1 MDNGASSYRRFLEG
15 DDDGIVQIIKDHK
28 DGLMLYL
35 NSFLLNIH
43 LAEDLTEDTF
53 VKLIARRPRFSGKS
67 TFKTWLYAIGRN
79 VALDFLRKNAK
90 LPTVSAEEAMTLIA
104 DEADVAR
111 QYLCSERKLQVHKAL
126 KQLND
131 EYRQVLVLVYFEDFQ
146 NDQVASII
154 GKSKKQIENLVYRA
168 KLSLKS
174 ELEKEGFVYEDL

>member
-35 NSFLLNIH
+35 NSFVQNIH

-53 VKLIARRPRFSGKS
+53 VKLIAQRPRFYGKS
-67 TFKTWLYAIGRN
+67 TFKTWLYAIARN
-79 VALDFLRKNAK
+79 VALDFQRKSAK
-90 LPTVSAEEAMTLIA
+90 LPTVSADEDMTLIV
-104 DEADVAR
+104 DEADMAR
-111 QYLCSERKLQVHKAL
+111 QYLQTERKLQVHKAL
-126 KQLND
+126 KQLNR
-131 EYRQVLVLVYFEDFQ
+131 EYRQVLVLIYFEEFQ
-146 NDQVASII
+146 NNQVAVIM

>member
-15 DDDGIVQIIKDHK
+15 DDDGIVEIIKDHK
-28 DGLMLYL
+28 DGLMFYL
-35 NSFLLNIH
+35 NSFVQNIH

-53 VKLIARRPRFSGKS
+53 VKLIAQQPRFSGKS
-67 TFKTWLYAIGRN
+67 TFKTWLYAVGRN
-79 VALDFLRKNAK
+79 VALYFLRKNAK
-90 LPTVSAEEAMTLIA
+90 LSTVSAEKAMTLIA

-131 EYRQVLVLVYFEDFQ
+131 EYRQVLVLIYFEDFQ

>member
-15 DDDGIVQIIKDHK
+15 DDDGIVEIIKDHK
-28 DGLMLYL
+28 DGLMFYL
-35 NSFLLNIH
+35 NSFVQNIH

-67 TFKTWLYAIGRN
+67 TFKTWLYSIGRN
-79 VALDFLRKNAK
+79 VALDFLRRNAK

-146 NDQVASII
+146 NDQVASIM

>member
-35 NSFLLNIH
+35 NSFVQNIH
-43 LAEDLTEDTF
+43 MAEDLTEDTF
-53 VKLIARRPRFSGKS
+53 VKLIARRPRFYGKS
-67 TFKTWLYAIGRN
+67 TFKTWLYAIARN
-79 VALDFLRKNAK
+79 VALDFQRKSAK
-90 LPTVSAEEAMTLIA
+90 LPTVSTEEALTLIA

-111 QYLCSERKLQVHKAL
+111 QYLQTERKLQVHKAL
-126 KQLND
+126 KQLNR
-131 EYRQVLVLVYFEDFQ
+131 EYRQVLVLIFFEDFQ
-146 NDQVASII
+146 NNQVASIM
-154 GKSKKQIENLVYRA
+154 GKNKKQVENLVYRA

>member
-1 MDNGASSYRRFLEG
+1 MTAASSYRRFLEG

-28 DGLMLYL
+28 DGLMIYL
-35 NSFLLNIH
+35 NSFVQNIH

-131 EYRQVLVLVYFEDFQ
+131 EYRQVLVLLYFEDFQ
-146 NDQVASII
+146 NEQVASIM

>member
-1 MDNGASSYRRFLEG
+1 
-15 DDDGIVQIIKDHK
+15 
-28 DGLMLYL
+28 
-35 NSFLLNIH
+35 
-43 LAEDLTEDTF
+43 
-53 VKLIARRPRFSGKS
+53 
-67 TFKTWLYAIGRN
+67 
-79 VALDFLRKNAK
+79 
-90 LPTVSAEEAMTLIA
+90 MTLIA

-146 NDQVASII
+146 NDQVASIM
-154 GKSKKQIENLVYRA
+154 GKSKKQIENLVYRS

>member
-35 NSFLLNIH
+35 NSFVQNIH

-67 TFKTWLYAIGRN
+67 SFKTWLYSIGRN
-79 VALDFLRKNAK
+79 VALDSLRRNAK
-90 LPTVSAEEAMTLIA
+90 AATVSAEEAMVLIA
-104 DEADVAR
+104 DEVDVAR
-111 QYLCSERKLQVHKAL
+111 NYLQTERKLQVHEAM
-126 KQLND
+126 KQLNK
-131 EYRQVLVLVYFEDFQ
+131 EYRQVLVLTFFEGFK
-146 NDQVASII
+146 NEQVASIM

>member
-15 DDDGIVQIIKDHK
+15 DDDGIVEIIKDHK

-35 NSFLLNIH
+35 NSFVQNIH

-67 TFKTWLYAIGRN
+67 TFKTWLYSIGRN
-79 VALDFLRKNAK
+79 VALDYLRKCAK
-90 LPTVSAEEAMTLIA
+90 LPTVSAEEAMALIA
-104 DEADVAR
+104 DETDVAR
-111 QYLCSERKLQVHKAL
+111 QYLRSERKLQVHKAL

-131 EYRQVLVLVYFEDFQ
+131 EYRQVLVLAYFENFQ
-146 NDQVASII
+146 NDQVASIM

-174 ELEKEGFVYEDL
+174 ELKKEGFVYEDL

>member
-28 DGLMLYL
+28 DGLMIYL
-35 NSFLLNIH
+35 NSFVQNIH

-146 NDQVASII
+146 NDQVASIM

-168 KLSLKS
+168 KLYLES
-174 ELEKEGFVYEDL
+174 ELEKEGFLYEEL

>member
-15 DDDGIVQIIKDHK
+15 DDDGIVEIIKDHK

-146 NDQVASII
+146 NDQVASIM

>member
-15 DDDGIVQIIKDHK
+15 NDDGIVQIIKDHK
-28 DGLMLYL
+28 DGLMFYL
-35 NSFLLNIH
+35 NSFVQNIH

-146 NDQVASII
+146 NDQVASIM

>member
-1 MDNGASSYRRFLEG
+1 MGNDADRYRRFLDG
-15 DDDGIVQIIKDHK
+15 DDEELVVIIDTYYQ
-28 DGLMLYL
+28 GLSLYL
-35 NSFLLNIH
+35 NSIVKNICE
-43 LAEDLTEDTF
+43 AEEIMQETF
-53 VKLIARRPRFSGKS
+53 VKLAIKKPRFNGKS

-90 LPTVSAEEAMTLIA
+90 LPTVSAEEATALIA

-111 QYLCSERKLQVHKAL
+111 NYLRTEQKLQVHEAL
-126 KQLND
+126 KRLNKD
-131 EYRQVLVLVYFEDFQ
+131 YRQVLVLIYFEDFQ
-146 NDQVASII
+146 NEQVASIM

>member
-35 NSFLLNIH
+35 NSFVQNIH

-67 TFKTWLYAIGRN
+67 TFKTWLYSIGRN
-79 VALDFLRKNAK
+79 VALDFLRKSAK
-90 LPTVSAEEAMTLIA
+90 LPAVPVEETMALIA
-104 DEADVAR
+104 DEADAAR
-111 QYLCSERKLQVHKAL
+111 KYLQTERKLQVHKAL

-146 NDQVASII
+146 NEQVASIM

>member
-35 NSFLLNIH
+35 NSFVQNIH

-53 VKLIARRPRFSGKS
+53 VKLIARRPRFYGKS
-67 TFKTWLYAIGRN
+67 TFKTWLYSIGRN
-79 VALDFLRKNAK
+79 VALDFQRKSAK
-90 LPTVSAEEAMTLIA
+90 LTTVSADEDMTLIV

-111 QYLCSERKLQVHKAL
+111 QYLRSERMLLVHRAL
-126 KQLND
+126 KQLNM
-131 EYRQVLVLVYFEDFQ
+131 EYRQVLVLIFFEDFQ
-146 NDQVASII
+146 NNQVAAIM
-154 GKSKKQIENLVYRA
+154 GKSKKQVENLVYRA